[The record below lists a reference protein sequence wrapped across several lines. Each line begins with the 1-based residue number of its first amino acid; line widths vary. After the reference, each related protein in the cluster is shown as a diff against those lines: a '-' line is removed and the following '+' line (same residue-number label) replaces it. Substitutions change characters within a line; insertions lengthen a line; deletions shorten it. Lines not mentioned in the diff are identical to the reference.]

1 MPRNQ
6 GFTII
11 ELLVV
16 IAIIGLLSSVVL
28 TSLQTSKASARESTT
43 LSTLIQIKKA
53 LEVYAV
59 GHGGYPNETTDY
71 DATSFPTPA
80 FDPASKFDNFLTK
93 TPPDG
98 FLGEFFTKVL
108 QGPGGKANS
117 NLNYYHYF
125 TRANFDTIERRCGNN
140 IATKY
145 ILAVRSDEPLN
156 QVPKL
161 YSSGEGCG
169 GGWCANYYCITS
181 DY

>member
-1 MPRNQ
+1 MQRNQ

-59 GHGGYPNETTDY
+59 SHGGYPNEANNY
-71 DATSFPTPA
+71 NATSFPTPT
-80 FDPASKFDNFLTK
+80 FDPANKFNDFLTK
-93 TPPDG
+93 KPPDG

-108 QGPGGKANS
+108 QGPGNKTS
-117 NLNYYHYF
+117 SILNYYHYF
-125 TRANFDTIERRCGNN
+125 TRNDFDSVNRSCGNMM
-140 IATKY
+140 ATKY

-156 QVPKL
+156 QIPKL

-181 DY
+181 NY